1 MDFDKHTTDI
11 LGWPANVLPHFSDF
25 LSVEVTQCLY
35 AALLLDPCCLA
46 DCSVLSGKCDGVDI

>member
-1 MDFDKHTTDI
+1 MDFDEYTTDI
-11 LGWPANVLPHFSDF
+11 LGWPATVPPHFSDS

-35 AALLLDPCCLA
+35 AALLLDPCRLA